1 MKLDMNIT
9 EHKKDKYKEPD
20 NNIHTK
26 YRYEFELKNEIEYK
40 KKIAANTG

>member
-1 MKLDMNIT
+1 MG
-9 EHKKDKYKEPD
+9 EYKEPD

-40 KKIAANTG
+40 KKIAANTEQESQEEC

>member
-1 MKLDMNIT
+1 MGK
-9 EHKKDKYKEPD
+9 HKEPD

-40 KKIAANTG
+40 KKIAANTEQKSQEEC